1 MKSQVSMRSYIWC
14 IYVLLGFPGVSVVKK
29 LPTNAGDAKDSGLI
43 PGSGRSPGE
52 GNGNPPQYS
61 CLGNPMDRRAWRATV
76 QGVAEESDTTWRLNN
91 NNMHC

>member
-43 PGSGRSPGE
+43 PGPGRSPGE
-52 GNGNPPQYS
+52 RNGNPPQYS
-61 CLGNPMDRRAWRATV
+61 CLGNPMDRRAWCATV
-76 QGVAEESDTTWRLNN
+76 HGVAEESDKTRSLNN